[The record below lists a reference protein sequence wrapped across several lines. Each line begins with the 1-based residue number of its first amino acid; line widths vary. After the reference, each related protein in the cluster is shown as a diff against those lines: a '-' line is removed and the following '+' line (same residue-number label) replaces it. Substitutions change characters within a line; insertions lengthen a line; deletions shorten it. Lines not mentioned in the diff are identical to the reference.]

1 VEGSTA
7 HNSRFLKKNEGD
19 PVTTRKELLS
29 TPIHQIDLT
38 KVKSVADLVDQ
49 MKGASI
55 QARNLGKCASVYENM
70 LMDSARPTVIMGLSG
85 ALIAGG
91 LRFVL
96 RDMVANG
103 IVDCIVST
111 GAVLYQDF
119 YQAMGYQHYK
129 GDPGMDNLLLR
140 EHFIDRIYDT
150 LVDEE
155 KFREVDAY
163 IGKIT
168 EQLEPRGYSTREFLR
183 FMGEVAYKKG
193 DRGILATCYQYGVP
207 CFVPALNDSSIGI
220 GLTEYYEKH
229 RNKPHFYLDPIR
241 DNYELTQIKGKSKKT
256 GVIYIGGGTP
266 KNYINDV
273 EVIAEVL
280 GYDVAGHEYAF
291 QITTDR
297 PDTGGLS
304 GSTLEEAQS
313 WGKIHREATKA
324 TVWSEATLALPLLVA
339 NIFQKGLHKGRRRV
353 QFQWDGD
360 NLKAIKLVAAQN
372 GNTKSAAPESKKKG
386 AVRAVTA

>member
-1 VEGSTA
+1 MPGASDSVPAGSWS
-7 HNSRFLKKNEGD
+7 HL
-19 PVTTRKELLS
+19 VTRKQLLS
-29 TPIHQIDLT
+29 TPIQQIDLSQIKT
-38 KVKSVADLVDQ
+38 VSDLVEAY
-49 MKGASI
+49 KGASI
-55 QARNLGKCASVYENM
+55 QARNLGKCATVYENM
-70 LMDSARPTVIMGLSG
+70 LMDSARPTVILGLSG
-85 ALIAGG
+85 PLIAAG
-91 LRFVL
+91 LRLVI
-96 RDMVANG
+96 RDMVRHG

-129 GDPGMDNLLLR
+129 GDPGMDNLELR
-140 EHFIDRIYDT
+140 KHFIDRIYDT

-155 KFREVDAY
+155 KFREVDHY
-163 IGKIT
+163 IGQIT

-193 DRGILATCYQYGVP
+193 DRGILATCYELDIP

-220 GLTEYYEKH
+220 GLTEYYHAH
-229 RNKPHFYLDPIR
+229 RNKPRFHLDPIR

-256 GVIYIGGGTP
+256 GVIYLGGGTP

-291 QITTDR
+291 QVTADV
-297 PDTGGLS
+297 PDWGALS

-313 WGKIHREATKA
+313 WGKIHREASKA
-324 TVWSEATLALPLLVA
+324 TVRAELSLALPLLVGHVL
-339 NIFQKGLHKGRRRV
+339 QKGLHRGRRRIQMV
-353 QFQWDGD
+353 WKGD
-360 NLKAIKLVAAQN
+360 TLAEIRLVRSNGNGTAAPRGRRRAVAAP
-372 GNTKSAAPESKKKG
+372 SS
-386 AVRAVTA
+386 

>member
-1 VEGSTA
+1 M
-7 HNSRFLKKNEGD
+7 SRL
-19 PVTTRKELLS
+19 PSRKEILS
-29 TPIHQIDLT
+29 TPIQQIDLS
-38 KVKSVADLVDQ
+38 KIKSVTDMVEA

-70 LMDSARPTVIMGLSG
+70 LMDNARPTVILGLSG

-91 LRFVL
+91 LRLVL
-96 RDMVANG
+96 RDMVAHG

-129 GDPGMDNLLLR
+129 GDPGMDNLALR

-155 KFREVDAY
+155 KFRETDHY
-163 IGKIT
+163 ISQIT
-168 EQLEPRGYSTREFLR
+168 EQLEPRGYSTREFMS
-183 FMGEVAYKKG
+183 FMGQVAHKKG
-193 DRGILATCYQYGVP
+193 DRGILATCWERGVP

-220 GLTEYYEKH
+220 GLTEYYHKH
-229 RNKPHFYLDPIR
+229 RGKKSFHLDPIR
-241 DNYELTQIKGKSKKT
+241 DNYELTQIKGKSRKT
-256 GVIYIGGGTP
+256 GVLYIGGGTP

-280 GYDVAGHEYAF
+280 GYDVAGHEYAL

-313 WGKIHREATKA
+313 WGKIHKEATKA
-324 TVWSEATLALPLLVA
+324 SVWSEATIALPLLVA
-339 NIFQKGLHKGRRRV
+339 HILQKGMHKGRRRV
-353 QFQWDGD
+353 EFDWNGD
-360 NLKAIKLVAAQN
+360 DLRAVRLAPPSNGTVRTPVAAKKAAR
-372 GNTKSAAPESKKKG
+372 GKAVASA
-386 AVRAVTA
+386 R

>member
-1 VEGSTA
+1 M
-7 HNSRFLKKNEGD
+7 
-19 PVTTRKELLS
+19 TTRKEILS
-29 TPIHQIDLT
+29 VPIQQIDLSR
-38 KVKSVADLVDQ
+38 VKSVSDLVEQ

-70 LMDSARPTVIMGLSG
+70 LMDSARPTVILGLSG

-91 LRFVL
+91 LRFVI
-96 RDMVANG
+96 RDMVAHG
-103 IVDCIVST
+103 LVDCIVST

-119 YQAMGYQHYK
+119 YQAMGHQHYK
-129 GDPGMDNLLLR
+129 GDPAMDNLQLR
-140 EHFIDRIYDT
+140 EFFIDRIYDT

-155 KFREVDAY
+155 KFRETDAY
-163 IGKIT
+163 IARLT

-183 FMGEVAYKKG
+183 FMGEVAFKKG
-193 DRGILATCYQYGVP
+193 DRGILATCYALDVP

-220 GLTEYYEKH
+220 GLTEHYAKN
-229 RNKPHFYLDPIR
+229 RGRPRFYLDPIR
-241 DNYELTQIKGKSKKT
+241 DNFELTQIKGKSKKT
-256 GVIYIGGGTP
+256 GVIYVGGGTP

-280 GYDVAGHEYAF
+280 GYEVAGHEYAF

-339 NIFQKGLHKGRRRV
+339 HILQKGLHKGRRRV
-353 QFQWDGD
+353 QFNWEGD
-360 NLKAIKLVAAQN
+360 QLTSIRLVVPSN
-372 GNTKSAAPESKKKG
+372 GATPRTASAGRRGPA
-386 AVRAVTA
+386 RAVAR

>member
-1 VEGSTA
+1 MA
-7 HNSRFLKKNEGD
+7 
-19 PVTTRKELLS
+19 TRKQILS
-29 TPIHQIDLT
+29 TPIQQIDLT
-38 KVKSVADLVDQ
+38 QIRTVTDLVEA
-49 MKGASI
+49 MKHASI

-70 LMDSARPTVIMGLSG
+70 LLDPARPTVIMGLSG

-91 LRFVL
+91 LRLVL
-96 RDMVANG
+96 RDMVKNG

-119 YQAMGYQHYK
+119 YQAMGYQHYR
-129 GDPGMDNLLLR
+129 GDPNMDNLELR
-140 EHFIDRIYDT
+140 KHFIDRIYDT

-155 KFREVDAY
+155 KFRETDHY
-163 IGKIT
+163 IGQMT
-168 EQLEPRGYSTREFLR
+168 EQLEPRGYSTREFLG
-183 FMGEVAYKKG
+183 FLGEIAYKKG
-193 DRGILATCYQYGVP
+193 DRGILATCYELNVP

-220 GLTEYYEKH
+220 GLTEHYH
-229 RNKPHFYLDPIR
+229 NNRNKPRFYLDPIR

-291 QITTDR
+291 QITTDV

-313 WGKIHREATKA
+313 WGKIHRDATKA
-324 TVWSEATLALPLLVA
+324 TVRSEATLALPLIVA
-339 NIFQKGLHKGRRRV
+339 HILQKGIHKGRRRIQMEWKGDTLTEINLVRSINVNGQSAEAKAARAKPRNPPKAMRV
-353 QFQWDGD
+353 Q
-360 NLKAIKLVAAQN
+360 
-372 GNTKSAAPESKKKG
+372 S
-386 AVRAVTA
+386 